1 MESAGRVQQPRER
14 ARPRQRDPRTDL
26 VLAALPHASDA
37 AHDDGRAGMTCS
49 HCFHWKRREADLGVC
64 WQRLAE
70 YPAPEA
76 HTRAEATCQ
85 EWTPKVWRVTK
96 E

>member
-1 MESAGRVQQPRER
+1 
-14 ARPRQRDPRTDL
+14 
-26 VLAALPHASDA
+26 
-37 AHDDGRAGMTCS
+37 MTCA
-49 HCFHWKRREADLGVC
+49 HCFHWKRREAEIGVC
-64 WQRLAE
+64 WQRRAE